1 MLAFAVAFLAFSVHA
16 YLDEG
21 EIPQTSETTPEV
33 AAGSLVWRKHNCM
46 ACHQIYGLGGY
57 LGPDLTNVLERRPAA
72 YVRAVLSN
80 GIREMP
86 DFQLSEQ
93 EIEQLVAFLRYIDTT
108 GTFPARDWPLP
119 WYSFGKDPAP

>member
-1 MLAFAVAFLAFSVHA
+1 
-16 YLDEG
+16 
-21 EIPQTSETTPEV
+21 
-33 AAGSLVWRKHNCM
+33 M

-93 EIEQLVAFLRYIDTT
+93 EIEQLVAFLKYFDTP
-108 GTFPARDWPLP
+108 GTFPARGRPLP
-119 WYSFGKDPAP
+119 WYSFGKDTAP